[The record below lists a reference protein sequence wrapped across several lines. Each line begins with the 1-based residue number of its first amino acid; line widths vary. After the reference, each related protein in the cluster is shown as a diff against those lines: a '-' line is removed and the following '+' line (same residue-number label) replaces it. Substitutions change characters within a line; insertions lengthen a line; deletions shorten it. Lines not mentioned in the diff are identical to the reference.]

1 MAQPRTNPVR
11 AARTWFLTLGVVLIP
26 MVGAAQS
33 SRLPYP
39 EMAARIVEALD
50 PDSGEFAIIR
60 YDPTM
65 LRRFYSQLRE
75 SLEKRGV
82 EVQTLRYGV
91 ITGFYMTLQDADI
104 YIVLPP
110 SDPSTQLR
118 PEQEA
123 ALRQW
128 VEDRRGRQVHFHWGR
143 GTRGIDGEPGEHSPA
158 YDQVYADALDIDY
171 AALDKHQNA
180 AISVLRS
187 KEVRITT
194 PAGTDIRFRI
204 GDRRFNKQNG
214 DASKRRMESART
226 LVDREIELPAGVL
239 RVAPIEK
246 SVEGTIVVPWA
257 RFDNTDVRDLTLEF
271 DGGKIKNISASTG
284 EAAVRAAIDAAPVLN
299 HFREFALGFNPK
311 LKAPP
316 GDDWVPYY
324 GYGAGVVRLSLGNNT
339 ELGGDVDG
347 KGDQRFASRWF
358 FFRDATVTV
367 GKIVV
372 VDGGELVLSP

>member
-11 AARTWFLTLGVVLIP
+11 AVRPGLLTLGLLLIP

-39 EMAARIVEALD
+39 EMTARIVEALD

-60 YDPTM
+60 YDPTV

-75 SLEKRGV
+75 ALEQRGV

-91 ITGFYMTLQDADI
+91 ITGFYMTLHDADI
-104 YIVLPP
+104 YIWLPA
-110 SDPSTQLR
+110 SPSTVPR
-118 PEQEA
+118 PEQRT

-128 VEDRRGRQVHFHWGR
+128 LEEGRGRQVHFHWGA
-143 GTRGIDGEPGEHSPA
+143 GTRGIDGGPGEHSPA

-171 AALDKHQNA
+171 AALDQHQNA
-180 AISVLRS
+180 AIAVLHS

-214 DASKRRMESART
+214 DASKRHMESART
-226 LVDREIELPAGVL
+226 RVDREIELPAGVL

-257 RFDNTDVRDLTLEF
+257 RFENTEVRDLRLEF

-347 KGDQRFASRWF
+347 EGDQRFAFRWF

-367 GKIVV
+367 GKTVV